1 MNELNKFMIKFLMWF
16 VVVWFNM
23 TSRRA
28 LCLEEKINL
37 ILSKR
42 KKVVS
47 LIDHWVNVN
56 PPKLLK
62 MTNYYFLFCERI
74 NKFILNKHLFIKE
87 KVQNMLSTFEKI
99 S

>member
-1 MNELNKFMIKFLMWF
+1 MNELNKFIIEFLMWF

-23 TSRRA
+23 TSVELYA
-28 LCLEEKINL
+28 
-37 ILSKR
+37 SKR
-42 KKVVS
+42 KLIVS
-47 LIDHWVNVN
+47 RGKKMVSHMGYWVNA
-56 PPKLLK
+56 PKLLK

-74 NKFILNKHLFIKE
+74 NKFVLNKHLFIKE